1 VEDVTVHRP
10 RTDAELAIEIRD
22 NPDQSFGL
30 LFEQYSALIYNYC
43 FRQTASWDS
52 AEDLTS
58 TVFLEAWRSRSRLV
72 VQNDSVLPWL
82 YGIATNVCRRQR
94 RTLFRRWR
102 AMRRLPPEL
111 DEPDPADDVAGR
123 LDDER
128 RMSDVLVVIGQ
139 LPAGERDVVMLVVWE
154 ELDYQ
159 SAAAALGVPVGTVRS
174 RLNRARRRLSATLPA
189 PHVQEQR

>member
-1 VEDVTVHRP
+1 MHRP
-10 RTDAELAIEIRD
+10 RTDAELAGEIRD
-22 NPDQSFGL
+22 DPDGSFGL
-30 LFEQYSALIYNYC
+30 LFEQYSTLIYNYC
-43 FRQTASWDS
+43 FRQTASWDL

-58 TVFLEAWRSRSRLV
+58 TVFLEAWRSRHRLR

-94 RTLFRRWR
+94 RTSVRRWR

-111 DEPDPADDVAGR
+111 DEPDPAEQVAER

-128 RMSDVLVVIGQ
+128 RMSDVLAVIDR
-139 LPAGERDVVMLVVWE
+139 LPTGERDVVMLVVWE

-159 SAAAALGVPVGTVRS
+159 SAAVALDIPIGTVRS
-174 RLNRARRRLSATLPA
+174 RLNRARRRLSTSLAA
-189 PHVQEQR
+189 PHVQEQQ